1 MDQPRWNLVVLRRK
15 NVFLLLFVLSVFLRN
30 KCCVYILEG
39 KTCEEILRVGR
50 QPSFSLPEYG
60 VAYPCI
66 TVHLMKLRNVLTVG
80 RVSNRRPHRSVTVL
94 TRWLGILLTA
104 RE

>member
-15 NVFLLLFVLSVFLRN
+15 NVFFFLSLAFLRN
-30 KCCVYILEG
+30 KYCVYILEG

-50 QPSFSLPEYG
+50 QSSFSLPESG

-66 TVHLMKLRNVLTVG
+66 TVHLMKLRNVLTVD
-80 RVSNRRPHRSVTVL
+80 RVGGSYSCFL
-94 TRWLGILLTA
+94 QLF
-104 RE
+104 